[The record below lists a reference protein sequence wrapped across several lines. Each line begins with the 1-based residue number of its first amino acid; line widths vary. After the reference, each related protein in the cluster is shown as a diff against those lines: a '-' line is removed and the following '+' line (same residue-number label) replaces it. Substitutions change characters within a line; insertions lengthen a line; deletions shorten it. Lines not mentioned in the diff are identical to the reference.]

1 MRSLNLVFKRSEWSG
16 GARFVRCRVISRGYV
31 AILPGCGVALLPACP
46 VDLRCPECSVVE
58 YPGKVACPS
67 GRRCSTRNAVWCHSH
82 PGFKSQRYRRCR
94 PAPLGPGGFVI
105 PEWCVRACCLLRRWC
120 FGRRRA
126 RPPARLG
133 VLTSFGAAPRSPPR
147 PSGPSGALHTSGA
160 WSLMHGS
167 ARRLVVRPGPVAVH
181 GRCGLALGC
190 CMLLSCGCQ
199 SAISHVIPVSLFQTL
214 NSYRWNCN
222 VFVRSQKMTEINY
235 VRNLSGA
242 CLTVARGAPQLG
254 LPIPPHRQQWG
265 FYAMRSPLTAC
276 RRRVGALD
284 GVISPDW

>member
-1 MRSLNLVFKRSEWSG
+1 MQHSKCCVVSQPPWVQIPALPPLPPG
-16 GARFVRCRVISRGYV
+16 PTGAGRFCYAYV
-31 AILPGCGVALLPACP
+31 ACV
-46 VDLRCPECSVVE
+46 
-58 YPGKVACPS
+58 S
-67 GRRCSTRNAVWCHSH
+67 GLW
-82 PGFKSQRYRRCR
+82 
-94 PAPLGPGGFVI
+94 
-105 PEWCVRACCLLRRWC
+105 RRWC
-120 FGRRRA
+120 CLWPQGCSGHRRS

-133 VLTSFGAAPRSPPR
+133 GLTSFGAAPRSPPV

-160 WSLMHGS
+160 RSWACGLLP
-167 ARRLVVRPGPVAVH
+167 RLEARPGPVAVH

-190 CMLLSCGCQ
+190 CMLFSCGCQ

-222 VFVRSQKMTEINY
+222 VFVRSQKMTEIND

-276 RRRVGALD
+276 RRRVGTLD
-284 GVISPDW
+284 GVFSPDW

>member
-46 VDLRCPECSVVE
+46 VDLRCPGCSVVE

-94 PAPLGPGGFVI
+94 PAPMGPGGFVI

-133 VLTSFGAAPRSPPR
+133 VLTSFGAAPRSPP
-147 PSGPSGALHTSGA
+147 GPSGALHGCVAAKEPRFCLLIGGIALFREALHCLVASTLLA
-160 WSLMHGS
+160 YLVHRFLKQHIPAHAHGY
-167 ARRLVVRPGPVAVH
+167 ADRLLLH
-181 GRCGLALGC
+181 G
-190 CMLLSCGCQ
+190 
-199 SAISHVIPVSLFQTL
+199 
-214 NSYRWNCN
+214 
-222 VFVRSQKMTEINY
+222 
-235 VRNLSGA
+235 
-242 CLTVARGAPQLG
+242 
-254 LPIPPHRQQWG
+254 
-265 FYAMRSPLTAC
+265 
-276 RRRVGALD
+276 
-284 GVISPDW
+284 